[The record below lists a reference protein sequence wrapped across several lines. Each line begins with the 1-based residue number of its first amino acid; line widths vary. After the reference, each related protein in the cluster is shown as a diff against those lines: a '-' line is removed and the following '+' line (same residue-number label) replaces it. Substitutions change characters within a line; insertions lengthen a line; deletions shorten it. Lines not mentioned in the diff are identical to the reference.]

1 VSIRRELLLLL
12 VAIMVFALFF
22 SPTVHAGPYRDY
34 NTFMDAF
41 MSLANAYPELV
52 TYENIGKTVENR
64 DIIMFKIG
72 NPDGGKVL
80 FDGAMHGWET
90 LGSEVLYFYAKWLL
104 TSNDPVANRILTRD
118 YTLLIPALNIDE
130 YNNARKNANGVDL
143 NRNFATNWEHAGSTN
158 PDSEYYRG
166 PAPLSEPESQ
176 TLVNVFETFK
186 PSFYVNL
193 HFPGGTYYAGSYYGN
208 RTYYRLL
215 VDKIDSLSK
224 ELGATPYYY
233 HGEFGGAGLAISDAA
248 YAGMTSFLIELND
261 EITPFSEIETIVL
274 PRFIP
279 IAIVLSQECESEHAP
294 EALFEDGFESG
305 DFSAWSGLTLTSG
318 DDAIVAQKSSYYD
331 KYVAKFQ
338 TYSIASG
345 TKRACVYKNIHE
357 SPVVYAR
364 GYFYI
369 AEGLPFVD
377 ADDRFTLLQFLGS
390 GENIICNLQVRRVHG
405 EDRFAILAFTGDMQT
420 TTAVYPTSDTWY
432 CLELFAQIH
441 ATEIAITAYIDGV
454 ERLSLTG
461 IDTTM
466 LGKICTVRFGLA
478 NSINVQHKVVVYGD
492 NAVFSTS
499 YNGISHPCDLNK
511 DRVVDMSDVAIAIDA
526 YGSTPGDPLWNPI
539 ADITGPEGL
548 VPDGKVDMSDLNFI
562 ISHFREEY

>member
-1 VSIRRELLLLL
+1 VSIRREFLLLLM
-12 VAIMVFALFF
+12 ANIAFASCFI
-22 SPTVHAGPYRDY
+22 STVHAGPYRGY

-52 TYENIGKTVENR
+52 TYESIGKTVENR

-118 YTLLIPALNIDE
+118 YTLLVPALNVDG
-130 YNNARKNANGVDL
+130 YNSARKNADGVDL
-143 NRNFATNWEHAGSTN
+143 NRNFATNWERAGSTN
-158 PDSEYYRG
+158 PNSEYYRG

-176 TLVNVFETFK
+176 ALVRVFKTFN

-215 VDKIDSLSK
+215 VDKIDSLSE
-224 ELGATPYYY
+224 ELEVTPYYY
-233 HGEFGGAGLAISDAA
+233 HGEFGGSGLAISDAA
-248 YAGMTSFLIELND
+248 CDGVTSFLIELND
-261 EITPFSEIETIVL
+261 EIIPFSEIELVVL

-279 IAIVLSQECESEHAP
+279 IATVLSQECEGEPAP
-294 EALFEDGFESG
+294 KALFEDGFESG
-305 DFSAWSGLTLTSG
+305 DFGTWSGLTVTSG
-318 DDAIVAQKSSYYD
+318 DDATVAQTSSYYGE
-331 KYVAKFQ
+331 YGAKFQ

-345 TKRACVYKNIHE
+345 TKRACVYKNIDE
-357 SPVVYAR
+357 SPVVYAY

-369 AEGLPFVD
+369 AEGLPLVD

-390 GENIICNLQVRRVHG
+390 DKKIICNLQVRRVHG
-405 EDRFAILAFTGDMQT
+405 EDRFTILASTGDMQT

-432 CLELFAQIH
+432 YLELFAQIH
-441 ATEIAITAYIDGV
+441 PTEGAIKAYIDGI
-454 ERLSLTG
+454 ERLSLTN

-466 LGKICTVRFGLA
+466 LGNILTIRFGLA

-499 YNGISHPCDLNK
+499 YNGLSYPWDLNK
-511 DRVVDMSDVAIAIDA
+511 DRVVDMLDIIIIASCF
-526 YGSTPGDPLWNPI
+526 GLTPESPRWNQL
-539 ADITGPEGL
+539 ADL
-548 VPDGKVDMSDLNFI
+548 KVDGIIDLYDAVI
-562 ISHFREEY
+562 VCAHYGEKY

>member
-1 VSIRRELLLLL
+1 M
-12 VAIMVFALFF
+12 AILVFALCFI
-22 SPTVHAGPYRDY
+22 PTVHAGPYRDY

-80 FDGAMHGWET
+80 FDGALHGWET

-118 YTLLIPALNIDE
+118 YTLLVPALNVDE

-143 NRNFATNWEHAGSTN
+143 NRNFATNWERAGSTN

-176 TLVNVFETFK
+176 VLVRIFKTLN
-186 PSFYVNL
+186 PIFYVNL
-193 HFPGGTYYAGSYYGN
+193 HFPGGTYYAGSSYGN

-215 VDKIDSLSK
+215 VDKIDALSE
-224 ELGATPYYY
+224 ELGVNPYYY

-248 YAGMTSFLIELND
+248 YAGVTSFLIELND
-261 EITPFSEIETIVL
+261 EITPFSEIETVVL

-279 IAIVLSQECESEHAP
+279 IAVVLSQECEGEHAP
-294 EALFEDGFESG
+294 EASFKDGFESG

-318 DDAIVAQKSSYYD
+318 DDAIVGQKSSYYGE
-331 KYVAKFQ
+331 YGAKFQ

-345 TKRACVYKNIHE
+345 TKRACVYKNIDE

-364 GYFYI
+364 GYFCI
-369 AEGLPFVD
+369 AQGLPLVD
-377 ADDRFTLLQFLGS
+377 TDDHFTLLQFLGS
-390 GENIICNLQVRRVHG
+390 GGNWICSLQVRRVQG
-405 EDRFAILAFTGDMQT
+405 EDRFAIHAFTGDMQT

-432 CLELFAQIH
+432 CIELFAQIH
-441 ATEIAITAYIDGV
+441 ATKGAIKAYIDDV
-454 ERLSLTG
+454 ERLSLTH

-466 LGKICTVRFGLA
+466 LGNILTIRFGLA
-478 NSINVQHKVVVYGD
+478 NSINVQHEVVVYGD

-499 YNGISHPCDLNK
+499 YNGLLHPWDVNK
-511 DRVVDMSDVAIAIDA
+511 DGVVDLLDYVILTSC
-526 YGSTPGDPLWNPI
+526 YGSTPDSPRWNQL
-539 ADITGPEGL
+539 A
-548 VPDGKVDMSDLNFI
+548 DLNVDGI
-562 ISHFREEY
+562 INVYDAVILLAHYGEKY

>member
-1 VSIRRELLLLL
+1 VSIRREFSL
-12 VAIMVFALFF
+12 VLMVFMVFVSGSISIVL
-22 SPTVHAGPYRDY
+22 AGPYRDY
-34 NTFMDAF
+34 NTFMEAF

-118 YTLLIPALNIDE
+118 YTLLVPALNVDE

-143 NRNFATNWEHAGSTN
+143 NRNFATNWERAGSTN

-176 TLVNVFETFK
+176 VLVRIFKTFN
-186 PSFYVNL
+186 PIFYVNL

-215 VDKIDSLSK
+215 VDKIDALSE
-224 ELGATPYYY
+224 ELGVNPYYY

-248 YAGMTSFLIELND
+248 CAGMTSFLIELND
-261 EITPFSEIETIVL
+261 EIIPFSEIETVVL

-279 IAIVLSQECESEHAP
+279 IAVVLSQECEGEDAP
-294 EALFEDGFESG
+294 EALFEDSFESG
-305 DFSAWSGLTLTSG
+305 DFAAWSGLTVTSG
-318 DDAIVAQKSSYYD
+318 DDATVVQASSCYGEYE
-331 KYVAKFQ
+331 AKFQ
-338 TYSIASG
+338 THSVASG
-345 TKRACVYKNIHE
+345 TKRACAYKNIDE

-364 GYFYI
+364 GYFCI
-369 AEGLPFVD
+369 AEGLPLVD
-377 ADDRFTLLQFLGS
+377 GDDRFTLLQFLGS
-390 GENIICNLQVRRVHG
+390 GENIICNLQVRRVQG
-405 EDRFAILAFTGDMQT
+405 EDRFAILAFGDMES

-432 CLELFAQIH
+432 CLELFAEIH
-441 ATEIAITAYIDGV
+441 ATEGAIKAYIDGV
-454 ERLSLTG
+454 ERLSLTQ

-466 LGKICTVRFGLA
+466 LGNILTIRFGLA
-478 NSINVQHKVVVYGD
+478 NSINVQHEVVVYGD
-492 NAVFSTS
+492 NAAFRTS
-499 YNGISHPCDLNK
+499 YNGLLHPWDVNK
-511 DRVVDMSDVAIAIDA
+511 DGVVDIADA
-526 YGSTPGDPLWNPI
+526 TIVSSCYKLTPESPLWNQL
-539 ADITGPEGL
+539 A
-548 VPDGKVDMSDLNFI
+548 DLNVDGI
-562 ISHFREEY
+562 IDIYDLIIVYAHYREEY